1 MNNKYKG
8 STVSSGIAIGPARVI
23 RKSEPGEPAPVTM
36 LSEPDRVE
44 AELVRLEQAIEA
56 TKIHMDKMVLDAGV
70 KAGKDAA
77 QIFLMHKL
85 VLDGK
90 EFRHL
95 SRICIEDGQ
104 MDAEEAVRQT
114 SEALAS
120 KFDEM
125 EDEYMRARADD
136 VRDIA
141 REVITALREGF
152 DKNDDPQKEYP
163 HILVTRSIL
172 PGEVMELDQD
182 NVLAIVT
189 VEGSTT
195 SHAAVLA
202 HMMDIPM
209 IVSVPIDLDAI
220 EDGTPIYV
228 NADAGEVIVSPDVDF
243 IEQAHQSS
251 DPVRSALLGL
261 RGCETVTITGR
272 HIDLYANIS
281 SVVDMKKAMEN
292 DAEGIGLYRS
302 EFMYMERLEAP
313 SEDEQFAVYKKL
325 LGMYRDKVLTV
336 RTLDVGG
343 DKLIPYLD
351 TGEKRGLSVS
361 LDHPDI
367 FRVQLRALVR
377 ASVYGQLR
385 IMYPYVTN
393 AEEVVKANS
402 LFAEVKWALL
412 SEVGSVSIPQGIMV
426 ETVNAAENIDSL
438 IPHADFI
445 SIGTNDLAC
454 DVYGTNRFS
463 AVDEIID
470 DDYENLFAVIGRVA
484 YKAHSA
490 GLSVCV
496 CGEIAS
502 RREYTSRLLDTGV
515 DCLSVAP
522 AEILIMR
529 DHINNNC
536 R

>member
-1 MNNKYKG
+1 MKKYKG

-23 RKSEPGEPAPVTM
+23 RKDTDGQTAVPCI

-56 TKIHMDKMVLDAGV
+56 TKAHMDKMVLDAGV
-70 KAGKDAA
+70 RAGKEAA

-90 EFRHL
+90 EFRNL
-95 SRICIEDGQ
+95 SRLCIEDGQ

-114 SEALAS
+114 GEALAS

-141 REVITALREGF
+141 RELVNALQEKAEEAGKEEG
-152 DKNDDPQKEYP
+152 DYP
-163 HILVTRSIL
+163 HILITTSML
-172 PGEVMELDQD
+172 PGEVMELDQE
-182 NVLAIVT
+182 NVIAIVT

-209 IVSVPIDLDAI
+209 IVSVPLDLSAI
-220 EDGTPIYV
+220 EDGTPVYV

-243 IEQAHQSS
+243 IEQAHRSA

-261 RGCETVTITGR
+261 KGCETVTPSGR
-272 HIDLYANIS
+272 HVDLYANIS
-281 SVVDMKKAMEN
+281 SVVDMKRAMEN

-313 SEDEQFAVYKKL
+313 SEDEQFAVYRKL
-325 LGMYRDKVLTV
+325 LTMYKDRTLTV
-336 RTLDVGG
+336 RTLDIGG
-343 DKLIPYLD
+343 DKILPYLD
-351 TGEKRGLSVS
+351 PEGLRGLSAALAHTDV
-361 LDHPDI
+361 
-367 FRVQLRALVR
+367 FRPQLRALVR
-377 ASVYGQLR
+377 ASVYGRLR
-385 IMYPYVTN
+385 IMYPYVTD
-393 AEEVVKANS
+393 ADEIVRANS
-402 LFAEVKWALL
+402 LFGEVKWALL
-412 SEVGSVSIPQGIMV
+412 SEVGSVAIPQGIMIENVDAV
-426 ETVNAAENIDSL
+426 EKIDDL
-438 IPHADFI
+438 LPHADFI
-445 SIGTNDLAC
+445 SIGSNDLTC
-454 DVYGTNRFS
+454 DIYGINRFS
-463 AVDEIID
+463 GADEVISD
-470 DDYENLFAVIGRVA
+470 NYENLFDAIGRVV
-484 YKAHSA
+484 YKAHKA
-490 GLSVCV
+490 GKSVSI

-502 RREYTSRLLDTGV
+502 RRDYTARLLDTGV

-522 AEILIMR
+522 AEILLMR
-529 DHINNNC
+529 NHINNNC